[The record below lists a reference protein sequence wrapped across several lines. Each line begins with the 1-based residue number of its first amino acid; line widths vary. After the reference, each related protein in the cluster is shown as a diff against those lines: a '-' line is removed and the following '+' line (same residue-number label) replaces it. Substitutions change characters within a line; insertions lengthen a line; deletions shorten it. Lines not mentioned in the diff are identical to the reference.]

1 MSLRGRLLCRTT
13 GEEYPL
19 EAPIWRSVSG
29 GLLDLDFTPVFDP
42 ALIAGRKP
50 TLWRYR
56 EALPIPSGA
65 TPVTFHEGFT
75 PLLELNLGGHPVWIK
90 QDHLFPSGSY
100 KDRGAT
106 VMVSMIAHLGIR
118 RVVEDSSG
126 NAGCAVA
133 AYCARAGIQ
142 CHVYVPASTSS
153 GKLLQM
159 EAYGAVVHR
168 IQGSREDTAAAALA
182 AAADAYYASH
192 SWNPFFFHGTKTF
205 AYEVVEQLGWRAP
218 DTVVLPAGN
227 GTLLLGSYLG
237 FRELHACGLID
248 RLPRLIAV
256 QASACAPIYRAF
268 LAGESL
274 VSPVDP
280 GVTIAEGIAIAAPV
294 RGAQILESVRET
306 GGSIVAVTDEEIAD
320 AARMMGS
327 CGFFL
332 EPTAAATIAG
342 LRQWLPKAGSHETV
356 VSVFSGHGLKGS
368 KPVGRQGGGVSRHT

>member
-1 MSLRGRLLCRTT
+1 
-13 GEEYPL
+13 
-19 EAPIWRSVSG
+19 
-29 GLLDLDFTPVFDP
+29 
-42 ALIAGRKP
+42 
-50 TLWRYR
+50 
-56 EALPIPSGA
+56 
-65 TPVTFHEGFT
+65 
-75 PLLELNLGGHPVWIK
+75 LELNLDGHQVWIK

-106 VMVSMIAHLGIR
+106 VLVSMIAHLGIR

-126 NAGCAVA
+126 NAGCAAA
-133 AYCARAGIQ
+133 AYCAWAGIQ
-142 CHVYVPASTSS
+142 CDIYVPASTSP

-168 IQGSREDTAAAALA
+168 IQGSREDTAVAALLA
-182 AAADAYYASH
+182 AEDAYYASH
-192 SWNPFFFHGTKTF
+192 SWNPFFFQGTKTF

-227 GTLLLGSYLG
+227 GTLLLGSYIG

-248 RLPRLIAV
+248 RVPRLIAV

-268 LAGESL
+268 LAGDSV

-294 RGAQILESVRET
+294 RGAQILESVYAT
-306 GGSIVAVTDEEIAD
+306 GGGVVAVNDEEVAD

-327 CGFFL
+327 RGFFL
-332 EPTAAATIAG
+332 ESTAAATIAG
-342 LRQWLPKAGSHETV
+342 LRRWLPQASPHETV
-356 VSVFSGHGLKGS
+356 VSVFSGHGLKA
-368 KPVGRQGGGVSRHT
+368 PRMFRENR

>member
-1 MSLRGRLLCRTT
+1 VAIQGRLICRIT

-19 EAPIWRSVSG
+19 ESPIWRSASG

-42 ALIAGRKP
+42 AFVAGRKP

-56 EALPIPSGA
+56 EALPIPAEA
-65 TPVTFHEGFT
+65 TPVTFQEGFT
-75 PLLELNLGGHPVWIK
+75 PLLELNLDGHPVWIK

-100 KDRGAT
+100 KDRGAA

-142 CHVYVPASTSS
+142 CDIYVPAATSS
-153 GKLLQM
+153 GKFLQM

-168 IQGSREDTAAAALA
+168 IQGSREDTAATALTA
-182 AAADAYYASH
+182 AAGAYYASH

-227 GTLLLGSYLG
+227 GTLLLGAYIG

-256 QASACAPIYRAF
+256 QSSACAPIYQAF
-268 LAGESL
+268 LAGDSL
-274 VSPVDP
+274 VSPVHP
-280 GVTIAEGIAIAAPV
+280 GATIAEGIAIAAPV
-294 RGAQILESVRET
+294 RGSQILECVRET
-306 GGSIVAVTDEEIAD
+306 GGSVVAVSDEEVAG
-320 AARMMGS
+320 AARMMGLS
-327 CGFFL
+327 GFFL
-332 EPTAAATIAG
+332 ESTAAATIAG
-342 LRQWLPKAGSHETV
+342 LRRWLPQVGSHESV
-356 VSVFSGHGLKGS
+356 VSVFTGHGLKGS
-368 KPVGRQGGGVSRHT
+368 KVVSR